1 MSTEIIMKTFGLQ
14 ERTAVVTG
22 GASGLGRRIGQV
34 LACFGAEVYFADL
47 DEERARQAAEE
58 VVARGD
64 SAKSV
69 YVDVTDPVSVRRAFE
84 EVAKQSAKVDIL
96 VCSAGISAARW
107 IEEMELKYWNRVL
120 NVNLTGTFLCCQA
133 AARQMVANRW
143 GRIINIAS
151 IAALHAPR
159 PQRFD
164 GGYNYSASKAG
175 VLGMSKRLAVEL
187 APYNIT
193 VNCVS
198 PGIMR
203 TPLTEKAVSEEDT
216 YRQIIDSVPLGR
228 LGSPEDLDGLVVY
241 LASVSSSFLTGQD
254 IIIDGGYSVW

>member
-1 MSTEIIMKTFGLQ
+1 MNVENMLRTFSLQ
-14 ERTAVVTG
+14 DRTAVVTG
-22 GASGLGRRIGQV
+22 GGSGLGRRIGRA

-47 DEERARQAAEE
+47 DEERARQSAGEAAACGDK
-58 VVARGD
+58 ARSLYID
-64 SAKSV
+64 VSDPISV
-69 YVDVTDPVSVRRAFE
+69 QRAFE
-84 EVAKQSAKVDIL
+84 EVAGQSGKTDIL

-107 IEEMELKYWNRVL
+107 IEEMELKHWNRVL

-133 AARQMVANRW
+133 AARQMIANRW

-159 PQRFD
+159 PRRFD

-175 VLGMSKRLAVEL
+175 VLGLSKRLAVEL
-187 APYNIT
+187 APYHIT

-198 PGIMR
+198 PGIMQ
-203 TPLTEKAVSEEDT
+203 TPLTEKAVSDETT
-216 YRQIIDSVPLGR
+216 YKQVIDAVPLGR
-228 LGSPEDLDGLVVY
+228 LGSPQDLDGLLVY
-241 LASVSSSFLTGQD
+241 LSSQSSSFLTGQD